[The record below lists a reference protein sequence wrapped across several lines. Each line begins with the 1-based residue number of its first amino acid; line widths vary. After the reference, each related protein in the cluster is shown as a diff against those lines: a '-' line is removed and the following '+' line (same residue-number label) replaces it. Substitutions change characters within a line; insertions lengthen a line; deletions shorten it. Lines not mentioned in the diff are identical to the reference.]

1 MNPSKTRNDATP
13 STNTPNESIS
23 IGAQNDIKKSRKR
36 LETKKKNIDHEY
48 NKRKNIRQ
56 TNSLDEITKRFIKYV
71 LKSKSPIINLN
82 LLSKNINVKKRR
94 IYDITNV
101 LEGK

>member
-1 MNPSKTRNDATP
+1 MNPNKARNDAIP
-13 STNTPNESIS
+13 STSTPNESLS
-23 IGAQNDIKKSRKR
+23 ICTQNEIKKSRKH
-36 LETKKKNIDHEY
+36 LETKKKNIDREY

-71 LKSKSPIINLN
+71 LKAKCRTINLK
-82 LLSKNINVKKRR
+82 LVAKNINAKKRR

>member
-1 MNPSKTRNDATP
+1 MSTSKIRNDATP
-13 STNTPNESIS
+13 STSILNESIS
-23 IGAQNDIKKSRKR
+23 IGTQNEIKKSRR
-36 LETKKKNIDHEY
+36 YIEIKKKNIGHEY

-56 TNSLDEITKRFIKYV
+56 INSLDGITKKFIKYV
-71 LKSKSPIINLN
+71 LSSKSQIINLN
-82 LLSKNINVKKRR
+82 IVAKNINVKKRR

>member
-1 MNPSKTRNDATP
+1 MNPSKARNDATP
-13 STNTPNESIS
+13 STSTPNESLS
-23 IGAQNDIKKSRKR
+23 IGTPNDIKKSRKC

-71 LKSKSPIINLN
+71 LKAKCLTIDLKMVA
-82 LLSKNINVKKRR
+82 KNINVKKRR